1 VGRLLILTGTGILLY
16 DHYYGISVPL
26 ASGFAG
32 DIISLVAFSLIGIG
46 AIMYFL
52 TDLK

>member
-1 VGRLLILTGTGILLY
+1 VGRLLILSGAGILAY
-16 DHYYGISVPL
+16 DHYYGISVP
-26 ASGFAG
+26 FAG
-32 DIISLVAFSLIGIG
+32 EIISLVAYSLIGIG

>member
-1 VGRLLILTGTGILLY
+1 MGRLLILTGTGILIY
-16 DHYYGISVPL
+16 DHYYGISVP
-26 ASGFAG
+26 FAG
-32 DIISLVAFSLIGIG
+32 EIISLVAYSLIGIG

>member
-1 VGRLLILTGTGILLY
+1 VGRFLILAGAGILVY
-16 DHYYGISVPL
+16 DHYYGISVP
-26 ASGFAG
+26 FPVE
-32 DIISLVAFSLIGIG
+32 IISLVAYSLIGIG